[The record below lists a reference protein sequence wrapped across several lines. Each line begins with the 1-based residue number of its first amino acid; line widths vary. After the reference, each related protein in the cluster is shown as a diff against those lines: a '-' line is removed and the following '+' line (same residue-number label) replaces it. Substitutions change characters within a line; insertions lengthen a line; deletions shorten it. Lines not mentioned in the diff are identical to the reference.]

1 MFRSLSLALAL
12 AAAPG
17 VVDIELPVVDLQYET
32 ASLDNSVQTAES
44 SKQVKVTLAA
54 DVLFRFD
61 KAALS
66 PRAQTRIGEVTGR
79 ISQADPQRITIDG
92 YTDSKGSSAY
102 NLGLSKRRAAAV
114 AAAVRAPA
122 RRRDAAADRAR
133 PRRGGPGGR
142 EHAEGR
148 LGQSEGPRSQPARD
162 DHVPPLTLCPE
173 RRAAAPSVGR
183 PRSRVGRYRP
193 LPWP

>member
-32 ASLDNSVQTAES
+32 ASLDDSVRTAES

-66 PRAQTRIGEVTGR
+66 PRARARIAEVTAR
-79 ISQADPQRITIDG
+79 ISQADPHRITIDG
-92 YTDSKGSSAY
+92 YTDAKGSNTY
-102 NLGLSKRRAAAV
+102 NLALSRRRAAAV
-114 AAAVRAPA
+114 AAAVR
-122 RRRDAAADRAR
+122 RRLGGATPRLVVRGHGEADPVAANRRKDGSDNPVGRAR
-133 PRRGGPGGR
+133 NRRVTITFPR
-142 EHAEGR
+142 
-148 LGQSEGPRSQPARD
+148 
-162 DHVPPLTLCPE
+162 
-173 RRAAAPSVGR
+173 
-183 PRSRVGRYRP
+183 
-193 LPWP
+193 

>member
-32 ASLDNSVQTAES
+32 ASLDDSVQTAES

-66 PRAQTRIGEVTGR
+66 PRARARIGEVTGR
-79 ISQADPQRITIDG
+79 ISQADPQRITIVG
-92 YTDSKGSSAY
+92 YTDSKGSDAY

-114 AAAVRAPA
+114 AVAVR
-122 RRRDAAADRAR
+122 R
-133 PRRGGPGGR
+133 
-142 EHAEGR
+142 R
-148 LGQSEGPRSQPARD
+148 LGGATPRLVVRGRGEADPVAANTHKDGSDNPQGRGRN
-162 DHVPPLTLCPE
+162 
-173 RRAAAPSVGR
+173 RRVTITF
-183 PRSRVGRYRP
+183 PR
-193 LPWP
+193 

>member
-32 ASLDNSVQTAES
+32 ASLDDSVRTAES

-66 PRAQTRIGEVTGR
+66 PRARARIAEVTAR
-79 ISQADPQRITIDG
+79 ISQADPHRITIDG
-92 YTDSKGSSAY
+92 YTDAKGSNTY

-114 AAAVRAPA
+114 AAAVR
-122 RRRDAAADRAR
+122 RRLGGATPRLVVRGHGEADPVAANRRKDGSDNPVGRAR
-133 PRRGGPGGR
+133 NRRVTITFPR
-142 EHAEGR
+142 
-148 LGQSEGPRSQPARD
+148 
-162 DHVPPLTLCPE
+162 
-173 RRAAAPSVGR
+173 
-183 PRSRVGRYRP
+183 
-193 LPWP
+193 